1 MIMKRF
7 SLLLLALFYQI
18 PAQALPPDG
27 MVYELKSSVVKI
39 HVINEQGHHGVGSG
53 VVVAKDH
60 VATNCHVVA
69 NARGVRVSKFGEG
82 HAPVALKADWKH
94 DLCLL
99 KMQGLDLPAV
109 KLGSTKSLNYAQPVF
124 TISFPNNAKKPLATY
139 GEVTALY
146 PMDGAH
152 IIRATADFRLGG
164 SGGPL
169 FDEQGMLVGLVTMK
183 SPGRNA
189 YYYNIPVDWVKNLI
203 GQPET
208 AITTQKEAPFW
219 DAPEEQRP
227 FFMRALQPEQTE
239 DWAALET
246 ICQSW
251 LAAQPDSAEAW
262 YLLALAQ
269 HRQDR
274 PESAL
279 PNLEKTIALNQQHA
293 DARSLLGQI
302 KDRIASNKCS
312 TSSC

>member
-1 MIMKRF
+1 MMKRF
-7 SLLLLALFYQI
+7 SLLLLALTYQL
-18 PAQALPPDG
+18 PAQALPPEG
-27 MVYELKSSVVKI
+27 MVFELKSSVVKI
-39 HVINEQGHHGVGSG
+39 HVVNEQGHHGVGSG

-99 KMQGLDLPAV
+99 RMQGLELPPV
-109 KLGSTKSLNYAQPVF
+109 KLGSTRDLQYAQSVF
-124 TISFPNNAKKPLATY
+124 TISFPNNARKPLATY

-169 FDEQGMLVGLVTMK
+169 FDDSGTLVGLVTMK

-189 YYYNIPVDWVKNLI
+189 YYYNIPADWVKELI
-203 GQPET
+203 NQPEI
-208 AITTQKEAPFW
+208 AITTQKELPFW
-219 DAPEEQRP
+219 DAPEDQRP
-227 FFMRALQPEQTE
+227 FFMRALQPQQAG
-239 DWAALET
+239 DWAALEA

-251 LAAQPDSAEAW
+251 VAAQPESAEAW

-269 HRQDR
+269 HRQNR
-274 PESAL
+274 PENAL
-279 PNLEKTIALNQQHA
+279 PSLEKSIAINQQHA
-293 DARSLLGQI
+293 DAKSLLGQI
-302 KDRIASNKCS
+302 KDKIASSKCS
-312 TSSC
+312 ASSC